1 MNELTDHLQTQFSSA
16 TYSHH
21 QKSVICDADPCVPG
35 SARRLIAFVGGLD
48 LTGGRYDTPNH
59 ELFSTLLDEHD
70 GDFRNCNAKIVS
82 PHQGMIIA
90 IKGYSRLVATPHR
103 FQAKDN
109 FLSLFDVV
117 I

>member
-82 PHQGMIIA
+82 SHQGMII
-90 IKGYSRLVATPHR
+90 S
-103 FQAKDN
+103 
-109 FLSLFDVV
+109 
-117 I
+117 